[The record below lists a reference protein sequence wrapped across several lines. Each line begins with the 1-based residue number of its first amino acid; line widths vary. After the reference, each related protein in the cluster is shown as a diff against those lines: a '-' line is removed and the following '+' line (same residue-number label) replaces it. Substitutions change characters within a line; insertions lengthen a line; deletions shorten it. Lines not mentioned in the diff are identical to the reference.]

1 MGGSESKTTDLKHEI
16 YFSDEEK
23 AKVNHVF
30 CSISHGKKSFN
41 KENLQHFMTPVLD
54 LPISG
59 KLFELIDGPL
69 PHQTHHH
76 HHRLHAHQNH
86 SQEVHL
92 QHFASHLGQL
102 LKGSIADLA
111 RTCVFLASSSQNS
124 VSAQDLVKLV
134 TSFLH
139 SYEKLLS
146 AHCTAYQSWI
156 FADAFNSHDQL
167 AVSLLKDLLKS
178 GESNSE
184 NSHHTGGV
192 TLTEEAVEGWLNK
205 CSLFS
210 LIMKQVFHGAFQF
223 YQQEPHQITFL
234 PRVPQVRDTNWSRFK
249 TMLDFPTVLFL
260 NFALNAELQSQWKL
274 VFSNSLHGNSFS
286 QLLQHIRNKGP
297 SFIVIKDKDG
307 HVFGGFAS
315 VSWEINPKFTG
326 NSSCFLFKVKPFFQI
341 YTSTGYN
348 ANFMYLNHQVQTL
361 PNGLGMG
368 GQFEYFG
375 FWIDQS
381 FDRGHSKAGARG
393 NTTFGSPQLSA
404 HTEFQVDCIE
414 VWAVGRLERKEEDED
429 DDEDATDEAAKA
441 GPRSILDKLASEDK
455 AILDFVDRGTKHDA
469 LRDEP
474 IVEETKAHST
484 IISPF

>member
-1 MGGSESKTTDLKHEI
+1 MGGSESKTTDLKHELL
-16 YFSDEEK
+16 FTEEEK

-30 CSISHGKKSFN
+30 CSISHGKKFFN
-41 KENLQHFMTPVLD
+41 KENLQHFMNPVLD
-54 LPISG
+54 YQISG
-59 KLFELIDGPL
+59 RLFELIDGPL
-69 PHQTHHH
+69 PHQPQHH
-76 HHRLHAHQNH
+76 HHRQHTHQKY

-92 QHFASHLGQL
+92 QHFAAHLGQL
-102 LKGSIADLA
+102 LKGGVPDLA
-111 RTCVFLASSSQNS
+111 RVCVFLASSSSKS

-134 TSFLH
+134 TNILH

-156 FADAFNSHDQL
+156 FADACNSHDQL
-167 AVSLLKDLLKS
+167 AVSLLNDLLKS
-178 GESNSE
+178 GASE
-184 NSHHTGGV
+184 FKADNSH
-192 TLTEEAVEGWLNK
+192 LSEEDVEEWLNK
-205 CSLFS
+205 CSFFTQIL
-210 LIMKQVFHGAFQF
+210 KQVFHGAFQF

-249 TMLDFPTVLFL
+249 SMLDFPTVLFL
-260 NFALNAELQSQWKL
+260 NFALNTELQTQWKL
-274 VFSNSLHGNSFS
+274 VFSNNLHGNSFS

-297 SFIVIKDKDG
+297 SYMIIRDKDG

-315 VSWEINPKFTG
+315 VSWDINPKFTG

-341 YTSTGYN
+341 FNSTGYN
-348 ANFMYLNHQVQTL
+348 GNFMYLNYQVQTL

-381 FDRGHSKAGARG
+381 FDKGHSKAGSRG

-404 HTEFQVDCIE
+404 QTEFEVDCIE
-414 VWAVGRLERKEEDED
+414 VWAVGRVERKDEEDED
-429 DDEDATDEAAKA
+429 DDDTADGAAKA
-441 GPRSILDKLASEDK
+441 GPKSILDKLASEDK